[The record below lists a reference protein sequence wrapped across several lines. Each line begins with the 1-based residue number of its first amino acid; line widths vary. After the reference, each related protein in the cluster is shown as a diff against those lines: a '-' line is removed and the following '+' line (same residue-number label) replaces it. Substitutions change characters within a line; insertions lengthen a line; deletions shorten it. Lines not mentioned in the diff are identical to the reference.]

1 MIRRPPRSTLFP
13 YTTLFRSD
21 HRSSLD
27 FFTDENIRRTNDFLQ
42 KIKPIAD
49 RKNVTLG
56 QLVLRWT
63 IDQPGITI
71 ALVGA
76 RNSEQ
81 AIVNA
86 KATDIKLSDEDLAEI
101 DDHLLS
107 LTHVEL

>member
-1 MIRRPPRSTLFP
+1 MKPGCKLQEC
-13 YTTLFRSD
+13 D
-21 HRSSLD
+21 HRSNID
-27 FFTDENIRRTNDFLQ
+27 FFSDENIGRTNDFLQ

-81 AIVNA
+81 AIMNA
-86 KATDIKLSDEDLAEI
+86 KAADIKFIDEEIREI
-101 DDHLLS
+101 DDQLLS
-107 LTHVEL
+107 LMHAEL